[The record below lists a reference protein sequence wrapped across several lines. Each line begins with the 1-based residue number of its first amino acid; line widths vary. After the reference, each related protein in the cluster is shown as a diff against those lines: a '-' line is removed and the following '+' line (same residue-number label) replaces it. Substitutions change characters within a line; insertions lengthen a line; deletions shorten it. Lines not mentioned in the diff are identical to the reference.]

1 MKKTGQFLYRYPFT
15 IFILF
20 LLVAYL
26 PVFLPYFHLK
36 NDVLTQNLPTRFV
49 FGESLHAGF
58 TPFWNP
64 YLHFG
69 NPQYGDMN
77 NGFWNPIQWLIGA
90 TFGYNIYTITFE
102 EMFYILIG
110 GIGMY
115 KVCKEFFNKDVALL
129 TGLTYMCCGFMAGR
143 LQYFCWITGAGFFP
157 WVLLYFIRTN
167 KNAIAKNFVAGAVS
181 VFLFVSSTHPGLIIG
196 AAYFF
201 VFFIALIYFHRK
213 GILKSLYQKHFWWI
227 NFCFLLL
234 SCLLSVVV
242 IFSNLEVLQYISR
255 GAKVS
260 MTETLMAPTS
270 LQSYVSML
278 FPLPVHKSNF
288 FHTDIAM
295 RNMYIGIAHL
305 LGIVYILKT
314 TSLKKITAFGLP
326 LLFFILLSAGS
337 YFKMFAW
344 HFLPYLG
351 FVRLNGEFS
360 YFVIIILLLYGSAG
374 IQKLLHQNFNWS
386 KKGLTFLLYLCIELS
401 LLSIVLLIGTKNS
414 ILFSAINISSFK
426 TGLKE
431 LINATSFWDLL
442 LLQSIILLVVILLL
456 KKFIVSKTKVLFI
469 LLVNLTITTWLVL
482 PFTGLGMMSK
492 KEVQQVINKIPK
504 GIQRQPLVAI
514 NDADYIQPKESSQ
527 FQLIA
532 SYSKKIGSKIPDQYP
547 VQLRTNQQ
555 MINDTALY
563 HFIKNQSY
571 LFLSEDTALMTSTN
585 FDHQHLQVQTA
596 GAGFIKCTIHNDQY
610 KWLTLLQNNYKYW
623 KVKIDNKP
631 VAHFT
636 GFKTFISVPVP
647 AGEHVVEF
655 SFDSTRIKKWAYL
668 NLILLIMAIAIAMIP
683 NTGKFKL
690 FK

>member
-1 MKKTGQFLYRYPFT
+1 M
-15 IFILF
+15 
-20 LLVAYL
+20 
-26 PVFLPYFHLK
+26 PVLLPYFHLK

-49 FGESLHAGF
+49 FSESLRSGF
-58 TPFWNP
+58 SPFWNP
-64 YLHFG
+64 YIHFG

-77 NGFWNPIQWLIGA
+77 NGFWNPIQWLIGS
-90 TFGYNIYTITFE
+90 TVGYNIYTITFE

-110 GIGMY
+110 GLGMY
-115 KVCKEFFNKDVALL
+115 KVCKEFFKKDTAIL
-129 TGLTYMCCGFMAGR
+129 TGLTYMCCGFIAGR

-157 WVLLYFIRTN
+157 FVLLYFIRIN
-167 KNAIAKNFVAGAVS
+167 KNAIVSNFLLGAIS
-181 VFLFVSSTHPGLIIG
+181 VFLFVASTHPGLIIG

-201 VFFIALIYFHRK
+201 LFAILLIYFFRK
-213 GILKSLYQKHFWWI
+213 SYLQNLYQKHFWLV
-227 NFCFLLL
+227 NSCFLLL
-234 SCLLSVVV
+234 SCILSIIV
-242 IFSNLEVLQYISR
+242 IVSNSEVLQYISR
-255 GAKVS
+255 GTKVS
-260 MTETLMAPTS
+260 LPESLMTPTTLPSYLS
-270 LQSYVSML
+270 LA
-278 FPLPVHKSNF
+278 FPLPVHKSGA

-305 LGIVYILKT
+305 LGIGYILKT
-314 TSLKKITAFGLP
+314 TSLKKVIGFGWP
-326 LLFFILLSAGS
+326 LVFFILLSAGS
-337 YFKMFAW
+337 YFKIFAW
-344 HFLPYLG
+344 HYLPYLG

-360 YFVIIILLLYGSAG
+360 FFVIVILLIYGSAG
-374 IQKLLHQNFNWS
+374 IQKMLEEKPRWT
-386 KKGLTFLLYLCIELS
+386 KKALNFLLYLCIEIC
-401 LLSIVLLIGTKNS
+401 LLSIILIFGARNS
-414 ILFSAINISSFK
+414 ILFSSSISFSNFK
-426 TGLKE
+426 TGLKDLIDDTSCWE
-431 LINATSFWDLL
+431 LF
-442 LLQSIILLVVILLL
+442 LLQSMILVIVTILL
-456 KKFIVSKTKVLFI
+456 KKYLFSKTKVLFI
-469 LLVNLTITTWLVL
+469 LLANLVITTWFVL
-482 PFTGLGMMSK
+482 PYTGLGMMSK
-492 KEVQQVINKIPK
+492 KAVQQVIDKFPK
-504 GIQRQPLVAI
+504 GIQTQDLVAI
-514 NDADYIQPKESSQ
+514 NDADYIQPKNNSQ

-532 SYSKKIGSKIPDQYP
+532 SYSKKIGSKEPDQYP

-563 HFIKNQSY
+563 HFIKKQSY

-585 FDHQHLQVQTA
+585 FDNQHLQVQTA